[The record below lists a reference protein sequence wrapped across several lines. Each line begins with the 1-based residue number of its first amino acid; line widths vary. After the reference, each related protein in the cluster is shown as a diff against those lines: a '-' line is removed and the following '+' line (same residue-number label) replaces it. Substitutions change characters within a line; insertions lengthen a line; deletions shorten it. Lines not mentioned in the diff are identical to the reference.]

1 MINRNK
7 LLFKSNRY
15 KKKIFIPLLNNKL
28 EYNLL
33 NLEISKNFK
42 LKDGNQTVKKEININ
57 SRLSENN
64 IIRKELC
71 NINTNNL
78 QIDKYLIN

>member
-1 MINRNK
+1 LINRNK